1 LRYTVEYPSIAHA
14 QPSIARAPIPSQQGP
29 LMPSTTYTPPGGTA
43 VWETTS
49 PSAAGFDTDKLQAA
63 IAHAEASESPWP
75 RSLYYPDGRYVG
87 NVEWNESGPWSE
99 ISGIVRPRGGPAGT
113 LLKGGRIVAEW
124 GDTTRA
130 DVTFSVAK
138 SYLSMLAGLAVGDG
152 LIGSVDDKVGDTVR
166 TGHFSSPHNGQIT
179 WRHLLTQSSEWDG
192 VLWEKSDQVDH
203 FRQVGGPEN
212 NTRKGQLR
220 ERQTPGSYY
229 EYNDVRV
236 NVLAF
241 ALLQRFGRPLPD
253 VLRERIMDPIGAS
266 HDWEWH
272 GYETSWT
279 EVGGKRVQS
288 VSGGSH
294 WGGGLFI
301 PTRDH
306 ARVGLLVSRGGRWGD
321 RQILPADWMAQSL
334 APSATN
340 DGYGFL
346 WWLNR
351 GGRNYPNAPHDSW
364 FALGAGTNLIWVAPS
379 QDLVA
384 VVRWIDKS
392 KTDGFFARLM
402 AAAVR

>member
-1 LRYTVEYPSIAHA
+1 
-14 QPSIARAPIPSQQGP
+14 
-29 LMPSTTYTPPGGTA
+29 MPTAAYTPPSDAAT
-43 VWETTS
+43 WETIT
-49 PSAAGFDTDKLQAA
+49 PASAGIDAEKLQAA
-63 IAHAEASESPWP
+63 VAWAEASESPWP

-99 ISGIVRPRGGPAGT
+99 IAGIVRPRGGPAGMI
-113 LLKGGRIVAEW
+113 LKGGRIVAEW
-124 GDTTRA
+124 GDTNRP

-138 SYLSMLAGLAVGDG
+138 SYLSILAGLAIGDG
-152 LIGSVDDKVGDTVR
+152 LIGSVDDRVGATVR
-166 TGHFSSPHNGQIT
+166 TGHFEGAHNGLIT
-179 WRHLLTQSSEWDG
+179 WRHLLTQSSEWNG

-253 VLRERIMDPIGAS
+253 VLRERVMDPIGAS
-266 HDWEWH
+266 RDWEWL

-306 ARVGLLVSRGGRWGD
+306 ARVGLLVAQNGRWND

-334 APSATN
+334 APSAAN

-351 GGRNYPNAPHDSW
+351 GGRNYPGAPHDSW

-379 QDLVA
+379 QDIVA
-384 VVRWIDKS
+384 VARWIDKS
-392 KTDGFFARLM
+392 KANGFFSRLM
-402 AAAVR
+402 AAV